1 MHRRIAAAAGVT
13 LILTAV
19 LFGPWVKRI
28 ELFSLGTNEVRFCA
42 PVADG
47 EEIVLSFTHS
57 VNKRPVYD
65 TLRIE
70 GGSLVIVK
78 SRFDAF
84 GAGMPE
90 SSTDQGTF
98 RVLPDGGLEWTVNR
112 VVPEIVV
119 RVGRVAGHT
128 LQIRGREI
136 ALADLAEP
144 GDGVR
149 FRVERYSLF
158 QMMKGG
164 CLW

>member
-1 MHRRIAAAAGVT
+1 MTRRIVAAAVAT
-13 LILTAV
+13 LILGTA
-19 LFGPWVKRI
+19 LFAPWAKRI

-47 EEIVLSFTHS
+47 EEMVLSFTHS

-112 VVPEIVV
+112 MVPEIVV

-144 GDGVR
+144 GDGLR
-149 FRVERYSLF
+149 FRVKNYSLF